1 MGSFTDIIPQFNPYV
16 QQLPVEAMVQVGMA
30 KQQMYEQNVTKIQGE
45 IDRIAGLDIVRGVD
59 KEYLQS
65 KLNALGNRLTLLAG
79 GDFSNFQLANS
90 VGAMTKQVA
99 NDKFVQ
105 NAVSSTAWYRKQ
117 VAEMEQAIKE
127 GKSSQANIW
136 DFNQK
141 ANAYFQS
148 TDLKQSFSDRYTQYT
163 DVKKKAMDAIKALHP
178 ELQKYDIPFE
188 VVNGQIVVDKRGKEA
203 IADAMQRYKI
213 EGIDEG
219 QIKAAIAATLTP
231 DDINQL
237 SIDGRYQF
245 RGVTPE
251 QLVDR
256 ATTQY
261 RLNKE
266 NAIASLKLLEE
277 KRGIVT
283 DPTQLANV
291 EKKIEYYKKQIGV
304 DGKPGELDDQFSE
317 DLKNAREN
325 PDAVKTSIYKDGF
338 VKEFA
343 NAFSWKNVEMEYVKN
358 PIRDQMNWV
367 EEMKFKQEQ
376 ERRQWAEFAWDQ
388 KMDLANLDLRKQEI
402 SLKAEENALKNAE
415 LYGINAPWTTVGN
428 ETDNKLRSVEMFTE
442 HSNGVKENYKS
453 GESQLAAAGYSQEQ
467 INSMVNN
474 TSASV
479 PANAIKTVQEMR
491 KQKNYLQ
498 SLETFERKLRA
509 DSDIEAGVAEK
520 KKEVLAGKK
529 PVTVNWKG
537 QSFTLTPEE
546 ILGIKAATT
555 TKETGSKGGTRRE
568 VSVNKAGL
576 NRNQINFVN
585 SMQGVLYGKF
595 EPGPQPAGI
604 DVFRGQVN
612 AALGQ
617 YDKPVK
623 ELNAAIKKSNEIY
636 KGKLAPLV
644 SKFVPQIK
652 ALGADKDGSPTS
664 ATLGKVSALVTATIA
679 RGVAADDVWDASVAS
694 EMLQSKNAKD
704 TRIFV
709 QQDGENYQLIMKS
722 ESDPDK
728 LQRIRLSKAEVRAN
742 FGDKYVNDLTQ
753 ESIRLDLGRGNTN
766 ITRRAEQSI
775 MQKSFGDFPGIRR
788 LDITADF
795 TQDISDPNLLIPG
808 INIKKKDGRYQYFEL
823 SGVDKLSRVG
833 YEEGKRNLNNLTD
846 DVLLRYLRVE
856 YPNYDYSQLD
866 LK

>member
-1 MGSFTDIIPQFNPYV
+1 MGSFTDIIPVFNPYV

-30 KQQMYEQNVTKIQGE
+30 KQKAYEENVTKIQGE
-45 IDRIAGLDIVRGVD
+45 IDRVAGLDIIRGVD

-65 KLNALGNRLTLLAG
+65 KMNALGNKLNLLAG

-90 VGAMTKQVA
+90 VGGMTKQVA

-141 ANAYFQS
+141 ANTYFQS
-148 TDLKQSFSDRYTQYT
+148 TDLKQSFSDRYTPFT

-188 VVNGQIVVDKRGKEA
+188 VVNGQIVVDKKGKEA

-251 QLVDR
+251 QLVNR
-256 ATTQY
+256 ATEQY
-261 RLNKE
+261 RVNKE
-266 NAIASLKLLEE
+266 NAVASLKYLEQQ
-277 KRGIVT
+277 RGVVT
-283 DPTQLANV
+283 DPTQLASV

-304 DGKPGELDDQFSE
+304 DGRPGELDAEFAA

-338 VKEFA
+338 VKEFS

-367 EEMKFKQEQ
+367 EDMKLKQEQ
-376 ERRQWAEFAWDQ
+376 ERRQRYEFAVSTS
-388 KMDLANLDLRKQEI
+388 LRQQEI
-402 SLKAEENALKNAE
+402 DISRQKLALDAEANALKNAE
-415 LYGINAPWTTVGN
+415 IYGINAPWVTIGN
-428 ETDNKLRSVEMFTE
+428 ETDNKLRAAEMFTN
-442 HSNGVKENYKS
+442 HSDGVAQNYTAGEN
-453 GESQLAAAGYSQEQ
+453 QLKLAGYSQEQ
-467 INSMVNN
+467 INRMVNN
-474 TSASV
+474 TTDAI

-491 KQKNYLQ
+491 KQKNYLE
-498 SLETFERKLRA
+498 SLESFDKQTKASARAEVMNSPAYKQKLVEAERFAASINGGRPITMTGKWDPRTRTAQTKQITPKEIIENYTSGKAKVYIDAGQIIYDDGKFKLEMPRYGMGSQPAVADVFEKVLEYKKKGYFDVKA
-509 DSDIEAGVAEK
+509 NAEK
-520 KKEVLAGKK
+520 EIDLKYKE
-529 PVTVNWKG
+529 
-537 QSFTLTPEE
+537 
-546 ILGIKAATT
+546 
-555 TKETGSKGGTRRE
+555 
-568 VSVNKAGL
+568 
-576 NRNQINFVN
+576 
-585 SMQGVLYGKF
+585 
-595 EPGPQPAGI
+595 
-604 DVFRGQVN
+604 
-612 AALGQ
+612 
-617 YDKPVK
+617 
-623 ELNAAIKKSNEIY
+623 
-636 KGKLAPLV
+636 KLAPLV

-652 ALGADKDGSPTS
+652 ALGADKDGSPTP
-664 ATLGKVSALVTATIA
+664 ATVSQVSALITATMA
-679 RGVAADDVWDASVAS
+679 RGVAADDVWDASTAS
-694 EMLQSKNAKD
+694 DMLLSENAKD

-709 QQDGENYQLIMKS
+709 QQDGENYQLVMKS
-722 ESDPDK
+722 ESDPSK
-728 LQRIRLSKAEVRAN
+728 LQKIRLSKAEMRAN

-766 ITRRAEQSI
+766 LSRNPKQSI
-775 MQKSFGDFPGIRR
+775 MQKSFGDFPGVRR
-788 LDITADF
+788 LDIAADF
-795 TQDISDPNLLIPG
+795 TQDISDPNLFIPG

-833 YEEGKRNLNNLTD
+833 FEQGKRNLNNLTD
-846 DVLLRYLRVE
+846 DVLLRYLKVE